1 MWQTV
6 FNGRIEARP
15 VIVKVYDDGDAPREL
30 RVVTNYGRDQILGA
44 EVRDV
49 IAGAPVSAD
58 DPVEFDASSPD
69 ELAQRLTAESGFSA
83 AAVKEIAAVARLAW
97 LTDDDLEAAEST
109 DSEGASVSYLS
120 SRLVRDTGIAA
131 FDHEIVD
138 GLKTNTV
145 DRWPWPPRM
154 QIAVRNEAGEA
165 YRTIGV
171 DDMGAWISTLQWFL
185 DRGYTDELGPYGG
198 TWKGCDAVFTRPR

>member
-6 FNGRIEARP
+6 FDGRIEARP

-30 RVVTNYGRDQILGA
+30 RVVTNYGKDEILGDG
-44 EVRDV
+44 VRDV
-49 IAGAPVSAD
+49 VAGAPVSAA

-83 AAVKEIAAVARLAW
+83 AAVKEIVAIARPAW
-97 LTDDDLEAAEST
+97 LTDDDLGEEDG
-109 DSEGASVSYLS
+109 DSEDTGVQYRA
-120 SRLVRDTGIAA
+120 SRLVRGTAIAG

-145 DRWPWPPRM
+145 ERWPWPPRM
-154 QIAVRNEAGEA
+154 QIAIRNEAGEA

-171 DDMGAWISTLQWFL
+171 DDMDGWLSTLQWFL
-185 DRGYTDELGPYGG
+185 DRGYTDELGPHGG
-198 TWKGCDAVFTRPR
+198 TWKGCDAVFSRPR